1 MGRKM
6 GNLHELKVVNVR
18 LVKEPSLYSTE
29 KIQSPDDAV
38 RLIAKDL
45 ATYDR
50 EVFAV
55 LNLKTN
61 GQPINFNICSIGTL
75 DAAMVSPRE
84 IMKSAVLSSAA
95 ACLFVHN
102 HPGADRAE
110 LFPSQ
115 EDRDVTKRLME
126 ACDVIGVRFL
136 DHVIVGAGSSGI
148 YSFRNEGEIDR
159 LKPANRN
166 WER

>member
-1 MGRKM
+1 MGRKP
-6 GNLHELKVVNVR
+6 NDEKIEVVNIR
-18 LVKEPSLYSTE
+18 MVKEPSIYSTE
-29 KIQSPDDAV
+29 KIRTPDDV
-38 RLIAKDL
+38 LRVIANEL

-75 DAAMVSPRE
+75 DSAMVSPRE
-84 IMKSAVLSSAA
+84 IMKAAVLSSAA
-95 ACLFVHN
+95 ACLFIHN

-110 LFPSQ
+110 LVPSQ

-136 DHVIVGAGSSGI
+136 DHVIVGSGNSGI
-148 YSFRNEGEIDR
+148 YSFRAEGELDR
-159 LKPANRN
+159 LRPAHRE

>member
-6 GNLHELKVVNVR
+6 ANPNELKVVNVR

-29 KIQSPDDAV
+29 KIASPEDAV
-38 RLIAKDL
+38 KVIAKDL

-75 DAAMVSPRE
+75 DSAMVSPRE
-84 IMKSAVLSSAA
+84 IMKAAVLSSAA
-95 ACLFVHN
+95 ACLFIHN

-110 LFPSQ
+110 LVPS
-115 EDRDVTKRLME
+115 
-126 ACDVIGVRFL
+126 
-136 DHVIVGAGSSGI
+136 
-148 YSFRNEGEIDR
+148 
-159 LKPANRN
+159 
-166 WER
+166 